1 MIILQNVPFAAR
13 ETEETLLA
21 SVLVKTTISVPLKE
35 YAAETKVLQRFLKTG
50 TAKEPG
56 SCQYFVPMY
65 PVESGPP
72 PAMRTIPIII
82 KMNSH
87 NFEN

>member
-1 MIILQNVPFAAR
+1 MIILRTYLSLP

-50 TAKEPG
+50 TAKEPDRAST
-56 SCQYFVPMY
+56 SCRCIQ
-65 PVESGPP
+65 
-72 PAMRTIPIII
+72 
-82 KMNSH
+82 
-87 NFEN
+87 